1 MICLGIEG
9 TAHTFAMG
17 IIDDK
22 GKILADVRSIYK
34 PKKGGINPWE
44 AAEHHKKLA
53 EELIKKG
60 LKQSKLEIKDI
71 DIIAFSQGPGL
82 PPCLRVAK
90 DTAKELSM
98 KNKKP
103 LIGINHCT
111 AHIEVGKLMTKAR
124 DPIILYVSGG
134 NSQVIGYSSGKYR
147 IFGETL
153 DIAIGNAIDKF
164 ARAINLNHPGG
175 PKIEKLAKNGKYTEL
190 PYIVKGMD
198 FSFSGLVTDLTRRY
212 KSKEYKVEDL
222 CFSFQ
227 ETAFSMLTE
236 VVERALAH
244 TEKSEVLL
252 TGGVA
257 ANKRL
262 TEMLNI
268 MCKERNAK
276 FYVVPMEWTG
286 DQGLMIAWNGILA
299 YKKGQK
305 LKDFDIKPKWRT
317 DEVRVDWLK

>member
-9 TAHTFAMG
+9 TAHTFSIG
-17 IIDDK
+17 IINDK
-22 GKILADVRSIYK
+22 GNILADVSSIYK

-44 AAEHHKKLA
+44 AAEHHKKVA
-53 EELIKKG
+53 EKTIEKA
-60 LKQSKLEIKDI
+60 LKEAKVEIDV
-71 DIIAFSQGPGL
+71 IAFSQGPGL

-90 DTAKELSM
+90 DTAKALSR
-98 KNKKP
+98 KLKKP
-103 LIGINHCT
+103 IIGINHCI
-111 AHIEVGKLMTKAR
+111 AHIEIGKLMTKAR

-164 ARAINLNHPGG
+164 SRSLNLDHPGG
-175 PKIEKLAKNGKYTEL
+175 PKIEKLAREGNYIEL

-198 FSFSGLVTDLTRRY
+198 FSFSGLVTDLIRRY
-212 KSKEYKVEDL
+212 NSKKYKTEDL

-236 VVERALAH
+236 VTERALAH
-244 TEKSEVLL
+244 TEKNEVLL

-257 ANKRL
+257 ANERL
-262 TEMLNI
+262 KEMLDI

-276 FYVVPMEWTG
+276 FYVVPKEWSG
-286 DQGLMIAWNGILA
+286 DQGIMIAWNGILSH
-299 YKKGQK
+299 KRGQK
-305 LKDFDIKPKWRT
+305 LKDSDIKQKWRT
-317 DEVRVDWLK
+317 DEVKINWL

>member
-9 TAHTFAMG
+9 TAHTFSIG

-22 GKILADVRSIYK
+22 GKILADFSSIYQ

-44 AAEHHKKLA
+44 AAEHHKKIA
-53 EELIKKG
+53 EKIIEKA
-60 LKQSKLEIKDI
+60 LKEAKVEIDV
-71 DIIAFSQGPGL
+71 IAFSQGPGL
-82 PPCLRVAK
+82 PPCLRVAR
-90 DTAKELSM
+90 DTAKELSV
-98 KNKKP
+98 KHKKP
-103 LIGINHCT
+103 LIGINHCI
-111 AHIEVGKLMTKAR
+111 AHIEIGKLMTKSK
-124 DPIILYVSGG
+124 DPIVLYVSGG
-134 NSQVIGYSSGKYR
+134 NSQVIGYASEKYR

-164 ARAINLNHPGG
+164 SRSLNLEHPGG
-175 PKIEKLAKNGKYTEL
+175 PKIEKLARDGNYIEL

-198 FSFSGLVTDLTRRY
+198 FSFSGLVTDLIRRY
-212 KSKEYKVEDL
+212 NSKKYKIEDL

-236 VVERALAH
+236 VTERALAH
-244 TEKSEVLL
+244 TEKNEVLL

-257 ANKRL
+257 ANERL
-262 TEMLNI
+262 KEMLDI

-276 FYVVPMEWTG
+276 FYVVPKEWAG
-286 DQGLMIAWNGILA
+286 DQGIMIAWNGILS

-305 LKDFDIKPKWRT
+305 LKDSDIKQKWRT
-317 DEVRVDWLK
+317 DEVKVNWL